1 MSVAS
6 RTPSRIGT
14 MTSRSTVTVSWAR
27 ARSPHLPRTGSAAAA
42 AINRPKA
49 RRESDTASPRPVLP
63 ALGLGPALHQP
74 VRGLLLVDD
83 LLGGFDAGDRQA
95 LGIEQADL
103 RQHRRLIPVD

>member
-14 MTSRSTVTVSWAR
+14 MTSRSTATVSCAWAR
-27 ARSPHLPRTGSAAAA
+27 RNAGSAAPA
-42 AINRPKA
+42 AISRPKA
-49 RRESDTASPRPVLP
+49 RREIGTASPQPALL

-83 LLGGFDAGDRQA
+83 LLGGLDPGGGQVLR
-95 LGIEQADL
+95 IEQADL
-103 RQHRRLIPVD
+103 HQHRCLIP